1 MKFSVLFAVGAN
13 CVRPRAFTE
22 RPYED
27 NFLSVDKPCF
37 MAGAPFGCFFVLQNT
52 GESNGR
58 GNAAH
63 FLGELPYARR
73 SGHFC
78 PKGKIG
84 NPALKV
90 FNA

>member
-1 MKFSVLFAVGAN
+1 
-13 CVRPRAFTE
+13 
-22 RPYED
+22 
-27 NFLSVDKPCF
+27 